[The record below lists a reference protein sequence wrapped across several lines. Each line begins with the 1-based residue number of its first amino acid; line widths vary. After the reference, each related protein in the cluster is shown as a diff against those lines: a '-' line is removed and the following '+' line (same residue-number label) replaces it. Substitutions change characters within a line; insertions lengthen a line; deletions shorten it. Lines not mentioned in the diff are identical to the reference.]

1 MQLHEKEYIMI
12 GSPSISNDIFRKILR
27 PLNNYEFKPNG
38 GFWASNYID
47 NISNISEWYNYLLDA
62 DGIAYYKNMKEGVIF
77 TLKEKANILTID
89 NEKQIYEL
97 AKKYPSYHYLLNFYG
112 TYEKNKPVI
121 DFEELSK
128 DYDGIYLDYDK
139 VQLNT
144 YTNVFQSWS
153 INTLLLF
160 NLECIKEYKSV
171 EIKSTEYDYYKIPY
185 IDKISKTKKVK
196 EKSNY
201 YNEIY
206 KYVEMIFN
214 ENISKYN
221 KIIFNDYNEYLDS
234 IIDCTN
240 KCIEILYQ
248 NQKNNIKEIQN
259 IIKSENIKISDYIII
274 RNIVLN
280 YLSAYLKNEKQNI
293 KRLKKS
299 NHKKIKDYK
308 LLYIE

>member
-1 MQLHEKEYIMI
+1 MQSHEKKYIMI
-12 GSPSISNDIFRKILR
+12 GSPSISNEIFRKVLR

-47 NISNISEWYNYLLDA
+47 SVSNISEWYNYLLDA
-62 DGIAYYKNMKEGVIF
+62 DGIAYYKNMKDGVIF
-77 TLKEKANILTID
+77 TLEENANILTID
-89 NEKQIYEL
+89 NEKQICEL

-112 TYEKNKPVI
+112 INNQNKPVI
-121 DFEELSK
+121 DFEKLSE
-128 DYDGIYLDYDK
+128 DYDGIYIDYDK
-139 VQLNT
+139 ILINT
-144 YTNVFQSWS
+144 STNVFQSWS

-171 EIKSTEYDYYKIPY
+171 EIKNTEYDYYKIPY
-185 IDKISKTKKVK
+185 IDKMSETKKVK

-206 KYVEMIFN
+206 KYVEMVFN

-221 KIIFNDYNEYLDS
+221 KIIFNNYDEYLDS
-234 IIDCTN
+234 IIKCTN

-248 NQKNNIKEIQN
+248 NQKMNIKEIQN
-259 IIKSENIKISDYIII
+259 ILKSENIKVNDILII
-274 RNIVLN
+274 RNVTLN
-280 YLSAYLKNEKQNI
+280 YLSSYLKNEKQKI
-293 KRLKKS
+293 KTLSKS
-299 NHKKIKDYK
+299 THTKVKDYK